1 MTFWFITIDTNRF
14 VVAFYNFYLEDGN
27 GFMDQHEKKRFIITK
42 SIIIKYLTAKQT
54 FFTIFFSIFSPR
66 LSRRWLPL
74 WRSWNSSRSRF
85 LSRRRTRRRRPLRR
99 RRKLD
104 SREETARLSVS
115 QVLYRQTGGHLTTY
129 IQSKGKKEKNWPLE
143 FSWSVFGIS
152 LYGNNFSI

>member
-1 MTFWFITIDTNRF
+1 MTFWFITIGTNRF
-14 VVAFYNFYLEDGN
+14 VVAFYLEDGN
-27 GFMDQHEKKRFIITK
+27 GFMDQHEKKKRFIITK

-66 LSRRWLPL
+66 LSRGWLPL

-129 IQSKGKKEKNWPLE
+129 FQSKGKKRKKLA
-143 FSWSVFGIS
+143 F
-152 LYGNNFSI
+152 